1 MSLSINENND
11 VRLIRLKDVISKTGL
26 PRSTLYRRMKEGLFP
41 LNVSIGENSV
51 AWVEHEVNDW
61 INDSLKNRKSMK

>member
-1 MSLSINENND
+1 
-11 VRLIRLKDVISKTGL
+11 
-26 PRSTLYRRMKEGLFP
+26 MKEGLFP